1 MMHDDDDDGS
11 DGNKMDFK
19 TIFPNNGRRQK
30 QREQTPQRNERQKQ
44 TDPSILTARPKKPKT
59 TPRYQSTGKGIK
71 TKVKL
76 MVLNDPR
83 ITTDEIVERLG
94 IDSQAIS
101 KILVSNIRMEFRST
115 LKLLKEQRVNVM
127 KLEL

>member
-1 MMHDDDDDGS
+1 MSS
-11 DGNKMDFK
+11 DPIDYSYWRRRPK
-19 TIFPNNGRRQK
+19 THTD
-30 QREQTPQRNERQKQ
+30 QRKATIPQRNERQKQ
-44 TDPSILTARPKKPKT
+44 TDPSLLTARPKKPKT
-59 TPRYQSTGKGIK
+59 APRYQSTGKGIK

-101 KILVSNIRMEFRST
+101 RILVSNIRAEFRST